1 MKSQKIL
8 AQLRIEKRRFSIDS
22 VEKNMWFYAGNMMG
36 WLSRIEEFG
45 PLFVTAKTFIL
56 VSLDIKAWFREANP
70 ELDPILGAGLV
81 QERIVYKNDSE
92 ALTRDTLN

>member
-36 WLSRIEEFG
+36 
-45 PLFVTAKTFIL
+45 
-56 VSLDIKAWFREANP
+56 
-70 ELDPILGAGLV
+70 
-81 QERIVYKNDSE
+81 
-92 ALTRDTLN
+92 